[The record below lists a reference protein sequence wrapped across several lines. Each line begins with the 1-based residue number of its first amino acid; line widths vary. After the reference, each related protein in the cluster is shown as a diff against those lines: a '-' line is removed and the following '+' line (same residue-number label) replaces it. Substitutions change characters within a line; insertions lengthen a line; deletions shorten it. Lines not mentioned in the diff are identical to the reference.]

1 MTKVR
6 RNIVFPR
13 ANRSRKEIWE
23 PDTRRGET
31 RIDPDV
37 PPRGFSVPFRPPPY
51 DCWNRGGTDHGHIG
65 RLLGARG
72 SASRGLRRGT
82 TPATTRSRLPNSAT
96 GGEQPVSF
104 SLLSF
109 FLRLLFAIE
118 RRSIDAKKAR
128 EIGYIYALRYTRFF
142 AKCRRF
148 YILLILM
155 L

>member
-13 ANRSRKEIWE
+13 ANRSREEIWE

-72 SASRGLRRGT
+72 TASRGLRRGT

-96 GGEQPVSF
+96 GGEQSVSF

-109 FLRLLFAIE
+109 FLSASSGSSVVRSMRKKRGRLDIYMHCVIRGFSQSVVGFILF
-118 RRSIDAKKAR
+118 
-128 EIGYIYALRYTRFF
+128 
-142 AKCRRF
+142 
-148 YILLILM
+148 
-155 L
+155 

>member
-1 MTKVR
+1 MK
-6 RNIVFPR
+6 
-13 ANRSRKEIWE
+13 
-23 PDTRRGET
+23 
-31 RIDPDV
+31 
-37 PPRGFSVPFRPPPY
+37 
-51 DCWNRGGTDHGHIG
+51 RGGTDHGHIG